1 MENTSTRLKQIM
13 QERNLRQSDILKL
26 AEPYCQQYRIK
37 LGKSDLSQFVN
48 GKVEPG
54 QWKLTILGLALNVSE
69 AWLMGYDV
77 PREREKEPTPIVED
91 ELAEISRIF
100 TSLNSDNRAKL
111 LELSRLYL
119 AAQRNSE

>member
-1 MENTSTRLKQIM
+1 MENTATRLKQIM
-13 QERNLRQSDILKL
+13 WERNLRQSDILKL
-26 AEPYCQQYRIK
+26 AEPYCQKYRIK

-54 QWKLTILGLALNVSE
+54 QSKLTILGLALNVSE

-77 PREREKEPTPIVED
+77 PRERESEPTSIVGD
-91 ELAEISRIF
+91 ELTEISQIF
-100 TSLNSDNRAKL
+100 MSLTPDNRAKL